1 MIVLPIDI
9 HIFWEILIIYLGC
22 HNSNMCTVNT
32 SNDTWKFIFLVE
44 AKKFQ
49 TRLERNCN
57 TFRLLAT
64 LISINCRKIN
74 LLIKLGSP
82 TSHRNSFGLKLEE
95 NCTLMEMP
103 FLPQDVHTKESDS
116 LLWSYLSMWVSSKLS
131 STNHFWQLVRSWISY
146 LVFYLVRSASLCSRF
161 CGNFI

>member
-116 LLWSYLSMWVSSKLS
+116 LL
-131 STNHFWQLVRSWISY
+131 
-146 LVFYLVRSASLCSRF
+146 
-161 CGNFI
+161 